1 MYMYA
6 NLLHYDDNPTFHTAR
21 AGDASTSKSSGGTA
35 DSSHSNTGMLLRI
48 KELGLMTLSSIITVT
63 ECDLLLCLSAH
74 ASKAYS
80 SRFVCL
86 SVTLISRQW
95 LKIKCRRM
103 QYNNNISYI
112 IVLDF

>member
-1 MYMYA
+1 MCT

-21 AGDASTSKSSGGTA
+21 AGDARTSKSSGGTA
-35 DSSHSNTGMLLRI
+35 DSSHSNTGTLLRI
-48 KELGLMTLSSIITVT
+48 TELGSMTLSSIITVT
-63 ECDLLLCLSAH
+63 ECDLLLYLGAH

-86 SVTLISRQW
+86 SVCVTLISRQW
-95 LKIKCRRM
+95 LKIKRRRM
-103 QYNNNISYI
+103 QYNNNISYL